1 VGTGGNNYY
10 KRVNLKKRTLMSDL
24 ENHLPLTPAVFH
36 ILMALSDGEKHG
48 YAIMRVVKET
58 TGGRMVL
65 GPGTLYGAIK
75 RLQRESLITESDYR
89 PDPVIDD
96 ARRRYYQLT
105 DLGRRVLVAE
115 SERLAD
121 IVEYARRKNLLG
133 ADGAR
138 FGGEV

>member
-1 VGTGGNNYY
+1 
-10 KRVNLKKRTLMSDL
+10 MPDL
-24 ENHLPLTPAVFH
+24 EKHLPLTPAVFH

-58 TGGRMVL
+58 SGGRMVL

-96 ARRRYYQLT
+96 ARRRYYELT
-105 DLGRRVLVAE
+105 DFGRRILIAE

-121 IVEYARRKNLLG
+121 LVTYARQKDLLG
-133 ADGAR
+133 AEGAQYR
-138 FGGEV
+138 GEA